1 MEALFMKAK
10 TISVTYEP
18 GEYNLTQGHKGY
30 EKKRYKNNRYINPTG
45 FGWAT
50 EYKPSRIIVGVD
62 VKGLYAEVWV
72 DRFFK
77 DNWGKL
83 TTKRVK
89 AIKATLPDKIKVH
102 ECETY
107 YGSTYYVA
115 DEKSLEDWLKA
126 ARAVK

>member
-1 MEALFMKAK
+1 MKAK

-30 EKKRYKNNRYINPTG
+30 EKKCYKNNSYINPTG

-50 EYKPSRIIVGVD
+50 EYKQSRIIVGVD

-77 DNWGKL
+77 DNWGRL

-89 AIKATLPDKIKVH
+89 AIKLHFQIKLRFTSVRRITVAPITWQMKRALKI
-102 ECETY
+102 
-107 YGSTYYVA
+107 G
-115 DEKSLEDWLKA
+115 
-126 ARAVK
+126 